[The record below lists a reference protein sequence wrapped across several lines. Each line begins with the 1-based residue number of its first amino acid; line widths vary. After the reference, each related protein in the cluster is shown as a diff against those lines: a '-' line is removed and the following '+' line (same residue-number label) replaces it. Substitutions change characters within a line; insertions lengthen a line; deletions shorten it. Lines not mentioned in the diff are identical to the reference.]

1 MMVQIGCQT
10 RQWDYGCCYSI
21 LPQNTVKTVQYE
33 LEVCNRDYEVAA
45 YIRFPRNSAKSDGT
59 PWGRD
64 GTFIATVNSMSRPP
78 PWSSQSMKTYTT
90 ARPYKYHIGQILTEK
105 ASKVKWPAEV
115 HQSSF
120 IRFIRRMVFV
130 ESRCLSGIAGHFN
143 GGLHVWRQQ
152 ESVSS
157 YTSDKRE
164 KNACQTTFTTTPVP
178 ICDHELGDVKKET
191 KHRASTT
198 EANRLMNR
206 IKSDFEGLPSEDIK
220 SPFLA
225 NEQERSRDPIEIF
238 DELDRKRA
246 EGEFRPELIDTTEQP
261 SRQGSRR
268 PSLESNEPTLKKLTN
283 PSGSSSF
290 SSSMTLSSYSSR
302 TSSAND
308 HPIEVPK
315 RKLPVVHQNNR
326 TRRLPLITRISERS
340 IPIPKR
346 TPQISIPILRSHRI
360 LPGGGN
366 AARRQLPNLD
376 CIIENPQVQDHFP
389 LVLPSTQIKKVL
401 PSKIIKGSHNDGIIP
416 SFYSAVKCN
425 GGRNLGDSLMAPR
438 HPLIRTETETTY
450 LTSSVGEPHQIS

>member
-1 MMVQIGCQT
+1 
-10 RQWDYGCCYSI
+10 
-21 LPQNTVKTVQYE
+21 
-33 LEVCNRDYEVAA
+33 
-45 YIRFPRNSAKSDGT
+45 
-59 PWGRD
+59 
-64 GTFIATVNSMSRPP
+64 MSRPL

-90 ARPYKYHIGQILTEK
+90 ARPFKYRIGQILTEK

-115 HQSSF
+115 EYKQCYNCAVR
-120 IRFIRRMVFV
+120 IMI
-130 ESRCLSGIAGHFN
+130 LLA
-143 GGLHVWRQQ
+143 
-152 ESVSS
+152 
-157 YTSDKRE
+157 E
-164 KNACQTTFTTTPVP
+164 K
-178 ICDHELGDVKKET
+178 
-191 KHRASTT
+191 
-198 EANRLMNR
+198 
-206 IKSDFEGLPSEDIK
+206 IK
-220 SPFLA
+220 A